1 MRLPAV
7 THFPDA
13 LRPRHAALALIAL
26 VLIAVFSFLGNW
38 QLERKEWKQVLIQ
51 AVEQRAHA
59 PAQRAPER
67 EHWASV
73 SKSNDEYRHVVVRGR
88 FLQNKPA
95 LVVAA
100 TELGSGYWVLTPFQR
115 RDGSVV
121 FINRGY
127 IGQGMTPARPPE
139 GEVEVSGLLRI
150 SEPEG
155 SPLRAN
161 DPGADRWYSRDIEAI
176 ALARGLVAAPY
187 FIDAAQGAPG
197 SRQVEPA
204 TASDADNVPVG
215 GLTVIQFHDN
225 HLVYAL
231 TWYALAAMVVL
242 AFFIILREAR
252 SARERQAGS
261 D

>member
-7 THFPDA
+7 SHLLEG
-13 LRPRHAALALIAL
+13 LRPKHAALLLIAL
-26 VLIAVFSFLGNW
+26 VLIAGFVSLGNW
-38 QLERKEWKQVLIQ
+38 QLERREWKQALIQ

-67 EHWASV
+67 EHWALISR
-73 SKSNDEYRHVVVRGR
+73 SNDEYRHVVVRGR
-88 FLQNKPA
+88 FLQSKPA

-100 TELGSGYWVLTPFQR
+100 TELGSGYWVLTPFQC

-127 IGQGMTPARPPE
+127 IGQGLTPAGPPE

-150 SEPEG
+150 SEPDG
-155 SPLRAN
+155 SPLRKN
-161 DPGADRWYSRDIEAI
+161 KPSADRWYSRDIEAI
-176 ALARGLVAAPY
+176 ALARGLIAAPF

-197 SRQVEPA
+197 SRQVDPA
-204 TASDADNVPVG
+204 NASDADNVPVG

-225 HLVYAL
+225 HLVYSL
-231 TWYALAAMVVL
+231 TWYGLAAMVVV
-242 AFFIILREAR
+242 AFIILLREAR
-252 SARERQAGS
+252 IARECHAVP